1 MLFHALRSAAR
12 GLLARA
18 RSLWRGVTR
27 RDEVES
33 EMREE
38 FAHHIEMRAAD
49 LERTGLS
56 GAEARRQARLEFGK
70 TDTYREHARASRG
83 LRSVD
88 QLRFSWLDLRLAL
101 RMLVK
106 HPMLTLV
113 SVFALAV
120 GIPVGLAPSHL
131 AKALE
136 RPIPGD
142 PDGRIR
148 AIRFWDPLTSSVAP
162 TRYADFDFWSDELPA
177 FAAVAAFRS
186 STYAVGAAGAPAAA
200 AAGAQL
206 SSAAFQVLPV
216 PPLLGRVLSDADAAP
231 GAPDVVLL
239 GHDLWT
245 ARFGADP
252 AIVGRTIQVGR
263 VPHTVVGVMPKGFRF
278 PSNEQLWLPL
288 RIQPA
293 SAEAQ
298 LAPVRIFGRLA
309 DRITSERA
317 QAELSATGLAS
328 LAEPDETRLRLQPEV
343 VPFGLLYAGVPR
355 GGLASMPEFR
365 FVRLL
370 TLGLL
375 LVACGNVALLLFA
388 RTASRLRELAVR
400 TALGASR
407 ARIVSQIFVEALV
420 LAILAAGIGV
430 GSIDWALRHVNLAAL
445 AGETAL
451 PYWLSLGAT
460 GDALLRAVGL
470 AALSAT
476 VAGVLPALRI
486 TGKGIQQGIRYG
498 AGRSGLKFG
507 GLTGALIVADIA
519 VAVASVSLAIGI
531 ADKAV
536 DPGEAVRLAG
546 IRADEYLSVEL
557 TMLDDGVST
566 GGPAA
571 ERFAARLASAERTLV
586 AELEREPGV
595 VSVTLADALPR
606 MDHRSSPIEIEG
618 VEVSTV
624 GGPRWVRTARVDPG
638 FFTALGQQPLAG
650 RLFDQA
656 DADSGRATVIVNSS
670 FVERMLGGGEAIGRR
685 IRLGPRAGEGDW
697 REIVGVVRH
706 LGVNMINE
714 ESGGAVYLPT
724 APGRINP
731 VLVSIHAS
739 ADPASLIPRVRE
751 VASRIDAD
759 LRMGPA
765 RVLSDVYQGDWY
777 LTLAIASGLGLLVGV
792 LLAMAIIGIYAMLS
806 FSVAERT
813 REIGIRAA
821 LGASRRALV
830 AVLLRRSL
838 IQIAIGAAIGLP
850 VAWFIVLEVT
860 GNGESDGSPITAALG
875 ALGLGMIVV
884 SLVGVAACLQ
894 SSPSD
899 VAIQAGE
906 ALRRGLAAVRSRRRP
921 HLEAPK
927 TPMRERRTSP
937 AMGPFFPVEADPRYP
952 RARGGRSSAR
962 RSLPVSGHVD
972 QIGAAGQRPAASHH
986 DPSSPGSARAV
997 GRASI
1002 PKPASSTITG
1012 FEGIDT
1018 SARPPIQWCRPAAPR
1033 NGRPGPARC
1042 SPCPLPTRSAPAWRP
1057 ACV

>member
-1 MLFHALRSAAR
+1 MPVRALRSAAR
-12 GLLARA
+12 GLVARA

-33 EMREE
+33 DMREE

-49 LERTGLS
+49 LERGGLS
-56 GAEARRQARLEFGK
+56 GAEARRQARLEFGRA
-70 TDTYREHARASRG
+70 DTYREHARASRG
-83 LRSVD
+83 LRSID

-131 AKALE
+131 ANALE
-136 RPIPGD
+136 GPIPGD
-142 PDGRIR
+142 ADGRIR

-162 TRYADFDFWSDELPA
+162 TRYADFRFWSDGLPA
-177 FAAVAAFRS
+177 FAAVAGFRS
-186 STYAVGAAGAPAAA
+186 STYPVGPDGGP
-200 AAGAQL
+200 AAGAQV
-206 SSAAFQVLPV
+206 SSAAFEVLPV
-216 PPLLGRVLSDADAAP
+216 PPLLGRVLSDADADP
-231 GAPDVVLL
+231 GGPDVVLL

-245 ARFGADP
+245 ARFGSDP
-252 AIVGRTIQVGR
+252 AIIGRTIQIGR
-263 VPHTVVGVMPKGFRF
+263 VPRTVVGVMPKGFRF
-278 PSNEQLWLPL
+278 PTNEQLWLPL
-288 RIQPA
+288 RSQPA
-293 SAEAQ
+293 SADAQ

-309 DRITSERA
+309 DLTSTEQA
-317 QAELSATGLAS
+317 QAELSATGLAP
-328 LAEPDETRLRLQPEV
+328 LAEPDETRGRLQPEV

-355 GGLASMPEFR
+355 GGLASMPEYR

-430 GSIDWALRHVNLAAL
+430 ASIDWALRHLNLAAL

-451 PYWLSLGAT
+451 PYWLNLGAT
-460 GDALLRAVGL
+460 GDALLQAVGL

-498 AGRSGLKFG
+498 AGRSGLRFG

-531 ADKAV
+531 AGKAV
-536 DPGEAVRLAG
+536 DRGEAARLAG
-546 IRADEYLSVEL
+546 IPADQYLSVEF
-557 TMLDDGVST
+557 TMLDDGITT
-566 GGPAA
+566 GSAAA
-571 ERFAARLASAERTLV
+571 ERFANRLAAAQRTLV

-595 VSVTLADALPR
+595 VAVTLADALPR
-606 MDHRSSPIEIEG
+606 MDHRSTPIEIQG
-618 VEVSTV
+618 VELSTA

-638 FFTALGQQPLAG
+638 FFTAFGQQPLAG

-656 DADSGRATVIVNSS
+656 DTDSTRATAIVNSA
-670 FVERMLGGGEAIGRR
+670 FVDRMLGGGEAIGRR
-685 IRLGPRAGEGDW
+685 IRLGARAGEGEW

-714 ESGGAVYLPT
+714 EGGGAVYLPT

-731 VLVSIHAS
+731 VQLGIHAS
-739 ADPASLIPRVRE
+739 ADPAGLIPRVRD
-751 VASRIDAD
+751 VGSRIDAD

-777 LTLAIASGLGLLVGV
+777 LTLAVASGLGLLVGV
-792 LLAMAIIGIYAMLS
+792 LLAMASIGIYAMLS

-830 AVLLRRSL
+830 SVLLKRSL
-838 IQIAIGAAIGLP
+838 IQIALGAAIG
-850 VAWFIVLEVT
+850 
-860 GNGESDGSPITAALG
+860 
-875 ALGLGMIVV
+875 
-884 SLVGVAACLQ
+884 
-894 SSPSD
+894 
-899 VAIQAGE
+899 
-906 ALRRGLAAVRSRRRP
+906 
-921 HLEAPK
+921 
-927 TPMRERRTSP
+927 
-937 AMGPFFPVEADPRYP
+937 
-952 RARGGRSSAR
+952 
-962 RSLPVSGHVD
+962 
-972 QIGAAGQRPAASHH
+972 
-986 DPSSPGSARAV
+986 
-997 GRASI
+997 
-1002 PKPASSTITG
+1002 
-1012 FEGIDT
+1012 
-1018 SARPPIQWCRPAAPR
+1018 
-1033 NGRPGPARC
+1033 
-1042 SPCPLPTRSAPAWRP
+1042 
-1057 ACV
+1057 